1 MSAIVPRSLLCHLRV
16 FHCGLW
22 VSHLERIDP
31 VVQMT
36 GFGTLA
42 PQAAIVMAAIPEFA
56 ELLPPAMTARAAAV
70 RAEIPAE
77 AEMEVATVRLAMVT
91 LETPALVEAEFPATR
106 AEMATFERPAEPLTV
121 PEAASPETVRLA
133 TPAEPLTVVE
143 AVGEARA
150 TAASPALAFVP
161 VEGGV
166 ISTPTT
172 TYCVAVVGVHP

>member
-77 AEMEVATVRLAMVT
+77 AEMEVATVRLAMV
-91 LETPALVEAEFPATR
+91 
-106 AEMATFERPAEPLTV
+106 
-121 PEAASPETVRLA
+121 RLA

-161 VEGGV
+161 VEV
-166 ISTPTT
+166 ETVASRAAAVRLTP
-172 TYCVAVVGVHP
+172 APS